1 MALKLLR
8 NGRWQNTETGRFA
21 KAPVLTSSGRY
32 RDANTGRFVKVQTP
46 TASGKGLPLAAKAA
60 VKPIKSNIIS
70 GEEFVEKY
78 GGYPKLE
85 YSSSEALTFKRGVA
99 NRTVTRETSRRTQIK
114 IRKMDAD
121 NLLQL
126 YNEEQTMFD
135 LYFAYPGDDY
145 GESGYYSNEE
155 YDIAEILVEKYEKRF
170 GAIK

>member
-1 MALKLLR
+1 MALIRLPS
-8 NGRWQNTETGRFA
+8 GRYRDTKTGRFA
-21 KAPVLTSSGRY
+21 KAPV
-32 RDANTGRFVKVQTP
+32 NVETP
-46 TASGKGLPLAAKAA
+46 TASEKVIPHAAKAA
-60 VKPIKSNIIS
+60 VKPLKSNIVS

-85 YSSSEALTFKRGVA
+85 YSSSESLTFKRGVA
-99 NRTVTRETSRRTQIK
+99 NRAVTRETSRRTQIK

-121 NLLQL
+121 NLLRL
-126 YNEEQTMFD
+126 YNDEPTLFD

-145 GESGYYSNEE
+145 GESGYYSDEE